1 MINIPLFDSAQYFCL
16 INLIKLIFTE
26 TVATVQRERYSIRR
40 QISTFVTLR
49 RFYTDLVTDVSEPTT
64 KHELDM

>member
-26 TVATVQRERYSIRR
+26 TVQRERYSIRR